1 MARYIGPIQKKLRSL
16 GLDRFG
22 AYNERK
28 KVSTTFSRKRVSEY
42 GLQLIEKQKAKFLYG
57 VLERQFSNYYKKA
70 SKISGATGENLIV
83 LLEKRLDNVLYRAG
97 LFSTRKQ
104 SRQAVNHGHFLVNDK
119 KVNIPSYQVKSGDK
133 VSWTEKSQKSK
144 LFELALNTSKDIP
157 SASWIQLEQ
166 SKIGLTIINEPS
178 SADGELVIDTRQIVE
193 FYSR

>member
-1 MARYIGPIQKKLRSL
+1 MSHYI
-16 GLDRFG
+16 
-22 AYNERK
+22 Y
-28 KVSTTFSRKRVSEY
+28 
-42 GLQLIEKQKAKFLYG
+42 
-57 VLERQFSNYYKKA
+57 
-70 SKISGATGENLIV
+70 
-83 LLEKRLDNVLYRAG
+83 NVLYRAG

-144 LFELALNTSKDIP
+144 LFELALNTSKDFP

>member
-1 MARYIGPIQKKLRSL
+1 M
-16 GLDRFG
+16 
-22 AYNERK
+22 
-28 KVSTTFSRKRVSEY
+28 
-42 GLQLIEKQKAKFLYG
+42 
-57 VLERQFSNYYKKA
+57 LES
-70 SKISGATGENLIV
+70 
-83 LLEKRLDNVLYRAG
+83 RLDNSIYRLG
-97 LFSTRKQ
+97 LAPTR
-104 SRQAVNHGHFLVNDK
+104 SSARQLVNHRHFLVNNRI
-119 KVNIPSYQVKSGDK
+119 VNIPSYQVKSGDK